1 MEKGKIVKGIAG
13 FYYVYVAGS
22 GIYEC
27 KAKGLFRKQKMKP
40 LVGDDVGIDV
50 ISREERTGNVVEI
63 LPRKNA
69 LIRPAV
75 ANVDQALVIFA
86 AASPE
91 PNLNLLDRFL
101 IMMEQQQ
108 VPTVICFN
116 KTDLV
121 SGERI
126 RELRSAYE
134 TSGYRVFFFCAEQQ
148 EGIERIRQQLSGRTS
163 TVAGP
168 SGVGKSTLINL
179 LAPEAVMETGEIS
192 EKIQRG
198 KHTTRHSQLIV
209 LDQESF
215 IFDTPGFSSLS
226 VDYYNPGLQG
236 IAGAEILPVDERT
249 LGRFFPEIAKLEG
262 DCRFTGCSHIH
273 EPDCAVKQA
282 VDEGRISRSRYENYV
297 QIYEELKSRKK
308 Y

>member
-1 MEKGKIVKGIAG
+1 MQGKIVKGIAG
-13 FYYVYVAGS
+13 FYYVYVVGS

-27 KAKGLFRKQKMKP
+27 KAKGLFRKQNMKP
-40 LVGDDVGIDV
+40 LVGDDVQIDV
-50 ISREERTGNVVEI
+50 ISREEMTGNVVEI
-63 LPRKNA
+63 FPRKNA

-75 ANVDQALVIFA
+75 ANVDQALVVFA

-101 IMMEQQQ
+101 VMMEQQQ

-121 SGERI
+121 SEERMG
-126 RELRSAYE
+126 ELRSAYE
-134 TSGYRVFFFCAEQQ
+134 NSGYRVLFFCAKQG
-148 EGIERIRQQLSGRTS
+148 EGIDRIRQQLSGKTS

-179 LAPEAVMETGEIS
+179 LAPEAEMETGEVS
-192 EKIQRG
+192 KKIQRG
-198 KHTTRHSQLIV
+198 RHTTRHSELIV

-226 VDYYNPGLQG
+226 VDYYNPGLHRVNG
-236 IAGAEILPVDERT
+236 GEILPVEEKT
-249 LGRFFPEIAKLEG
+249 LAGFFPELARLEG
-262 DCRFTGCSHIH
+262 ECRFTGCSHIS

-282 VDEGRISRSRYENYV
+282 VAEGRISRSRYENYA

>member
-1 MEKGKIVKGIAG
+1 MEQGKIVKGIAG
-13 FYYVYVAGS
+13 FYYVYVGGS
-22 GIYEC
+22 GLYEC
-27 KAKGLFRKQKMKP
+27 KAKGLFRKQKLKP
-40 LVGDDVGIDV
+40 LVGDDVAIDV
-50 ISREERTGNVVEI
+50 ISREEKTGNVVDI
-63 LPRKNA
+63 FPRKNA

-101 IMMEQQQ
+101 VMIEQQQ
-108 VPTVICFN
+108 VPAVICFN
-116 KTDLV
+116 KVDLV
-121 SGERI
+121 SGEKVRELERAYEASGYPMIFFSAGQQTGIDRI
-126 RELRSAYE
+126 R
-134 TSGYRVFFFCAEQQ
+134 
-148 EGIERIRQQLSGRTS
+148 RQVSGRTS

-179 LAPEAVMETGEIS
+179 LVPEAGMETGAVS
-192 EKIQRG
+192 EKLQRG
-198 KHTTRHSQLIV
+198 RHTTRHSEL
-209 LDQESF
+209 LMMGPESF

-226 VDYYNPGLQG
+226 VDYYNPGMKE
-236 IAGAEILPVDERT
+236 IAGADIVSVEERT
-249 LGRFFPEIAKLEG
+249 LGQFFPEMAKLEG

-273 EPDCAVKQA
+273 EPGCAVKTA
-282 VDEGRISRSRYENYV
+282 VAEGRISQSRYDSYV